1 MSLKILIA
9 DDEPNIRAGIAE
21 YLRMEG
27 YDTCLAAD
35 GNEAIAETDRGEVD
49 LVITDLKMGK
59 ISGMDV
65 LRHVVGHYPSLP
77 VIILTGHGTVE
88 DAVAAMRDGA
98 YDFITKPVNLAHL
111 ALLAKRAL
119 DRRALAQRN
128 QELLQEIETGKKT
141 SSIIGRSAAIKSIF
155 ERIRKVAPTKA
166 GVLITGESGVG
177 KELVADALHNLSER
191 ADKPFIKVHCAAL
204 AESLLESELFGHEK
218 GAFTGAAN
226 AKKGR
231 FEMANGGT
239 LFLDEI
245 GEINQSVQVKI
256 LRVLQEHSFERVGG
270 ERTLETDVRV
280 ISATNRDL
288 LAEIKKGSF
297 REDLF
302 YRLNVVNIDVPPL
315 RERKDDIP
323 ILASA
328 FLQEFAADNNKR
340 IDGFDAKARTA
351 LYNYGWPG
359 NIRELRNCMESAV
372 VLTSGNIITL
382 DDLPPALRGSEESGG
397 IRLSLGIRLDA
408 AERIIIGDT
417 LAANEGNKSRT
428 AEILGIS
435 RKTLY
440 QKLRDYGLEA
450 DEE

>member
-1 MSLKILIA
+1 
-9 DDEPNIRAGIAE
+9 
-21 YLRMEG
+21 
-27 YDTCLAAD
+27 
-35 GNEAIAETDRGEVD
+35 
-49 LVITDLKMGK
+49 
-59 ISGMDV
+59 
-65 LRHVVGHYPSLP
+65 
-77 VIILTGHGTVE
+77 
-88 DAVAAMRDGA
+88 MRDGA